1 MIIMKRAIKV
11 IASIIRLALTLL
23 LWIGAM
29 VYLRLFLFEGS
40 AAKSRTLS
48 MFLFL
53 AVVALAI
60 FTVILGWRIYNSHK
74 YGGRDRRKFAS
85 PVKSYEIS
93 RLFCLNAAAVEHL
106 RESPYLDLTVT
117 EGYDNINN
125 VQKDVITISGNG
137 RTYEISSPE
146 LSSEFIGYS
155 SAMRSRGDNHR

>member
-11 IASIIRLALTLL
+11 ITSIIRLALTLL
-23 LWIGAM
+23 LWIGSM
-29 VYLRLFLFEGS
+29 VYLRRFLFEEP
-40 AAKSRTLS
+40 AAKKHTLS

-60 FTVILGWRIYNSHK
+60 FMVISGWRIYNFHK

-85 PVKSYEIS
+85 PVTSYEIS
-93 RLFCLNAAAVEHL
+93 RLFFLNASAVKHL
-106 RESPYLDLTVT
+106 RESPYLDLSVT

-125 VQKDVITISGNG
+125 TRKDVITISGNG

-155 SAMRSRGDNHR
+155 GAMRSR